1 MGRYCGRERS
11 SWFVGIVLIA
21 VGLIFLL
28 RNTVWGFALDNWWAL
43 FILIPAAGS
52 FGTAWN
58 LYRKNNGRMTQAA
71 IGPLMG
77 GLFGLFVAGVF
88 LFNLNWGRIWP
99 VFLILAGLGALGKA
113 MVRQDEDREDKSQ
126 SA

>member
-1 MGRYCGRERS
+1 MGDCCGHEKR
-11 SWFVGIVLIA
+11 SWFLGLVLVA
-21 VGLIFLL
+21 VGLILLL
-28 RNTVWGFALDNWWAL
+28 RNTIRGFELDNWWAL

-58 LYRKNNGRMTQAA
+58 LYRKKGGRMTQAA

-88 LFNLNWGRIWP
+88 LFNLDWDRIWP
-99 VFLILAGLGALGKA
+99 VFLILAGLGALGRA
-113 MVRQDEDREDKSQ
+113 MAGQDEDGEDKSQ